1 MLPRVRYIQGNV
13 LSKRVPTRA
22 YNSSLSRAWSSS
34 KAFKTRDLN
43 EALWASL
50 SRCWA
55 LYPASRPTM
64 KQVVRELRELK
75 SLLEPRE

>member
-1 MLPRVRYIQGNV
+1 M
-13 LSKRVPTRA
+13 PTRGIQQLIEQGHGA
-22 YNSSLSRAWSSS
+22 LLRHS
-34 KAFKTRDLN
+34 KPEDLN
-43 EALWASL
+43 EALWAVL